1 MFFIFSKASKTI
13 VFAFSTSFT
22 SFTFFI
28 INYSPITVTTSR
40 LGPP

>member
-13 VFAFSTSFT
+13 VFAFST